1 VRRYRRRRR
10 LIRQGQNR
18 EAADRLDNRSPGHKA
33 EQWEN
38 KPDLG
43 ASEVQQSDVQQ
54 GRMRSTV
61 AYEVAEISHN
71 SLSELHGTWRDA
83 VEVSGNPIH
92 EFGNSRP

>member
-43 ASEVQQSDVQQ
+43 ASEVQQ
-54 GRMRSTV
+54 GWMRPTV
-61 AYEVAEISHN
+61 AYEVADISHN